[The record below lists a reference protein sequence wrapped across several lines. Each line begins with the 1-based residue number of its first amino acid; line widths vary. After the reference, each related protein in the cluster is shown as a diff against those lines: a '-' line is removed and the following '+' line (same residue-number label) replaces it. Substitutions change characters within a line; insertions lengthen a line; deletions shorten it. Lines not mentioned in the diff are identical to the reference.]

1 MFGKIVEEKLVITGS
16 VIMTDK
22 GFISNPTTE
31 QLIELGY
38 KEIEYAEKPEYDKEE
53 EKLKEVYTD
62 GAKITVS
69 YEKVALTDEE
79 HNAVIYQEIVEEEN
93 KITKRRQREIDLDKE
108 GARDFEQEVENN
120 IIALRAKI
128 RPAPEVEE

>member
-1 MFGKIVEEKLVITGS
+1 MFGKIENGRLVIAGQIIKTE
-16 VIMTDK
+16 K

-38 KEIEYAEKPEYDKEE
+38 KEIEYTERPSFDKEE

-62 GAKITVS
+62 GDKITVG
-69 YEKVALTDEE
+69 YEIVALTDEE
-79 HNAVIYQEIVEEEN
+79 HNEIIKQEIIEEEK

-120 IIALRAKI
+120 IIALRAKF
-128 RPAPEVEE
+128 REVPQIEE